1 MTHNFKSHTN
11 QDVRT
16 VYSPDELDVAE
27 SRKVLI
33 PTPSGNVVEAPNHQ
47 AVWNLT
53 KNALGCIASK
63 EYNIIQ
69 HSEVVN
75 SLFQAIKGLNLKFD
89 FNMRTQGHR
98 VFLDVS
104 FPDTKLLVQAKGM
117 EKGETFIGGIRLIN
131 SYDKTT
137 GLLILPRL
145 CRVVCA
151 NGMIMSHFIQG
162 YSIRHNQ
169 ELVKDFEVVIEK
181 ALNNMVNSCD
191 KLKSVVENCLGDSI
205 EWQVLEVVLKNLIAY
220 EKHRIAIFTILKS
233 NEKLKGKPITR
244 WDIYNS
250 VTKYATHGA
259 QLKPSIEMWLQN
271 RAQYLL
277 ETPLKELSVE
287 KEIEVKRR

>member
-1 MTHNFKSHTN
+1 MKFIM
-11 QDVRT
+11 RLM
-16 VYSPDELDVAE
+16 EL
-27 SRKVLI
+27 R
-33 PTPSGNVVEAPNHQ
+33 
-47 AVWNLT
+47 VWNLS
-53 KNALGCIASK
+53 KNSLGCIASTG
-63 EYNIIQ
+63 YNIIQ
-69 HSEVVN
+69 HKEVVN
-75 SLFQAIKGLNLKFD
+75 SLFQAINGLNLKFD

-117 EKGETFIGGIRLIN
+117 EKGETFIGGLRLIN
-131 SYDKTT
+131 SYDRST

-145 CRVVCA
+145 CRVVCS
-151 NGMIMSHFIQG
+151 NGMIMSNFIQG

-169 ELVKDFEVVIEK
+169 ELVKDFEAIIEK
-181 ALNNMVNSCD
+181 ALNGMVNSCD
-191 KLKSVVENCLGDSI
+191 KLKAVINNCIADSI

-250 VTKYATHGA
+250 VTQYCTHGN

-271 RAQYLL
+271 RAQKLL
-277 ETPLKELSVE
+277 ETPLKEFMIE
-287 KEIEVKRR
+287 EEIEVKRR